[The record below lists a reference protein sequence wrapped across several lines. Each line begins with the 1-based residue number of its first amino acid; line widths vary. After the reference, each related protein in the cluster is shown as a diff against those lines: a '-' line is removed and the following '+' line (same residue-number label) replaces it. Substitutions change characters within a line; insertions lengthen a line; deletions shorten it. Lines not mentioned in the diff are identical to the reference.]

1 MKFGTFGL
9 EVDSRDLSSVAFGP
23 LCCMGMTL
31 LLFSFDQIKNG
42 AVAEAVEI
50 RCGVISG

>member
-31 LLFSFDQIKNG
+31 LCSAL
-42 AVAEAVEI
+42 I
-50 RCGVISG
+50 RLRTVPSQKRWKFGVV